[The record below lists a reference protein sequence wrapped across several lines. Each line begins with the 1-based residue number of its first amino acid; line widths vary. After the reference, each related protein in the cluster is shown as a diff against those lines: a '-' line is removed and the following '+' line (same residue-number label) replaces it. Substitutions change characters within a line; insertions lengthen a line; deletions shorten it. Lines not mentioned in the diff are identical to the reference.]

1 MTSSLHRLLLAAT
14 LLLLAACQKDLHT
27 ALSEPDA
34 NEALAVLLAAGVDA
48 EKITPDNGKT
58 WTLRV
63 PEGAIVQ
70 SLELLRAR
78 GLPRSAHSNLGEMF
92 KKDGLISTPVEERVR
107 FVHGTSQE
115 LAETLSRMDGVVT
128 ARVHIVLPNND
139 PLAREIKPSSASV
152 FIKHRADA
160 AVANM
165 TAPVKNLVAHSVEGL
180 TYDNVSVTF
189 VPADPV
195 SPQLLMNTGSP
206 RTGLLL
212 PLVLMGALAM
222 VLASAALL
230 VWTWLRPRQAE
241 ATWAPLGQLARRMER
256 LRRADPP
263 APAHADAGGTAPAGP
278 AAPATSGAATT
289 TGAAAKAAG

>member
-1 MTSSLHRLLLAAT
+1 MIPSLHRLLLATT

-27 ALSEPDA
+27 ALAEPDA

-48 EKITPDNGKT
+48 EKVTPDNGKT

-78 GLPRSAHSNLGEMF
+78 GLPRNAHSNLGEMF

-160 AVANM
+160 AVATM

-195 SPQLLMNTGSP
+195 SPQLLMAMGSSH
-206 RTGLLL
+206 GSLLL
-212 PLVLMGALAM
+212 PLALLGALAM
-222 VLASAALL
+222 VLICMALL
-230 VWTWLRPRQAE
+230 AWTWLRPRQAE
-241 ATWAPLGQLARRMER
+241 AAWAPLGQLARRMER
-256 LRRADPP
+256 LRHTGTPDATRAEAAGMPVAGRSC
-263 APAHADAGGTAPAGP
+263 APATPGDADAGTVR
-278 AAPATSGAATT
+278 
-289 TGAAAKAAG
+289 